1 MGEGA
6 VLIQTDRGLY
16 VHHHPTM
23 KILSINEIIGNK
35 HV

>member
-16 VHHHPTM
+16 VHHHPT
-23 KILSINEIIGNK
+23 ILSINEIIGNK